1 MGESLLKLIV
11 DVELNSVDYKTS
23 FGSEETVETQY
34 PVVSSIP
41 FLWSI
46 ILYVQ
51 VYENLSLNLPISL
64 VIWTGIRFRYSLLS
78 TTLVQRYGIPDAP
91 PQ

>member
-11 DVELNSVDYKTS
+11 DVELNSVDYKT
-23 FGSEETVETQY
+23 FGPEETVETQY

-46 ILYVQ
+46 ILCVQ
-51 VYENLSLNLPISL
+51 VYENLSSNLPISL